1 MSSRNKKPLNYKLLS
16 TVGTTDSGDEFEQDA
31 RVLPLYASPGKIG
44 ESISDEN
51 VSSKSDEGED
61 DEMAFMMKQI
71 QELDAEEKRLL
82 QERKKDELRMQLEE
96 KQRRVRSLKKEIRCG
111 IIVGDSIVKHLP
123 LIEGVQLSAF
133 PGTTITRLQ
142 HQLSTIN
149 LSAFSFI
156 IVHVGTNNVA
166 KGHSVA
172 FMCSAFADL
181 VNYLRARAPGIRI
194 IISSVLPRPVDD
206 DSSRSII
213 YELNAYLEKNMA
225 KDLNFHFLKSYRPFC
240 FKGQIKR
247 HLIARLD
254 GGLHL
259 NSEGGAPRHAFA

>member
-1 MSSRNKKPLNYKLLS
+1 MFVISYIDDNSVNSSIKGFHVTFILVYMFHTFVHVYLILLYVFS
-16 TVGTTDSGDEFEQDA
+16 
-31 RVLPLYASPGKIG
+31 
-44 ESISDEN
+44 
-51 VSSKSDEGED
+51 
-61 DEMAFMMKQI
+61 
-71 QELDAEEKRLL
+71 
-82 QERKKDELRMQLEE
+82 
-96 KQRRVRSLKKEIRCG
+96 EIRCG

-247 HLIARLD
+247 HLFARLD

-259 NSEGGAPRHAFA
+259 NSEGCARLHNFFLRVISNL